1 MAEEDKTP
9 QPAAPKASKLPWI
22 MLAVVTLAGAGGAAY
37 FLMGVKKADK
47 TKAGP
52 ASPATQMGPLLPVD
66 SMIVNLD
73 EPGGNRYLKISFSLE
88 LEHDLDDAR
97 RQLMPRL
104 RDEVL
109 VYLSSFTVE
118 QIQKPQTKLEIKRK
132 LKDLANKVFGQPV
145 AKQVYFKELVMQ

>member
-1 MAEEDKTP
+1 MGFA
-9 QPAAPKASKLPWI
+9 PAIPAPAKDAR
-22 MLAVVTLAGAGGAAY
+22 ATGGVTLASWLYQKTIMWAVIRATPIS
-37 FLMGVKKADK
+37 